1 MGAYRTRLAS
11 DLGRDVMVEMWRS
24 YGGGEWAK
32 RCELALATTMAE
44 PLGGKAKLR
53 CSVAKGKKKARNGMV
68 ALEGSRRALRL
79 QVENTSSGF
88 RPATARGLGG
98 QSGVDARRTRG
109 HQVLNRPSTVA
120 PEFFVSVTNEP
131 TDSETCR
138 Q

>member
-1 MGAYRTRLAS
+1 MSGKRWAR
-11 DLGRDVMVEMWRS
+11 RS
-24 YGGGEWAK
+24 EVRRGGERAGLDGAPGGNGEAALLC
-32 RCELALATTMAE
+32 CE
-44 PLGGKAKLR
+44 G
-53 CSVAKGKKKARNGMV
+53 ARNGMV

-98 QSGVDARRTRG
+98 QSAVDARRTRG
-109 HQVLNRPSTVA
+109 HRVLNRPSTVA

>member
-1 MGAYRTRLAS
+1 MEVANGQRGASLRWLR
-11 DLGRDVMVEMWRS
+11 RWRNHS
-24 YGGGEWAK
+24 AA
-32 RCELALATTMAE
+32 RRSCAAL
-44 PLGGKAKLR
+44 LR
-53 CSVAKGKKKARNGMV
+53 RRKKKARNGMV

-98 QSGVDARRTRG
+98 QSAVDARHTRG
-109 HQVLNRPSTVA
+109 HQVLNRPSTIA
-120 PEFFVSVTNEP
+120 PEFFVSVTNEL